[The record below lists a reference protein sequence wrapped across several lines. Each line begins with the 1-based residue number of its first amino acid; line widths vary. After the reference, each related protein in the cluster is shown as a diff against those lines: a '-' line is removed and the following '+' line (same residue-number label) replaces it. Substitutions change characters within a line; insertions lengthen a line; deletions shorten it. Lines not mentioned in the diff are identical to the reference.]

1 MAEEQKQSG
10 IKLGLD
16 IAVDIFYYLLK
27 RWYLLLMAG
36 VAGAGYGYY
45 RMHQIKPVYT
55 ATYTFV
61 LSTDQKGGNGGLAGL
76 AAQLGVDGL
85 TSSPDNIFAGDNI
98 IELFKSRK
106 LVGSA
111 LLSVVDT
118 STHQSLLNYIAER
131 KFAKAYKRLGPFGN
145 NPALFKLDQT
155 MLYRNIITRVTGSF
169 MVLKKDKKLIFYIIN
184 ASDTDPDIA
193 YYVAKI
199 VLDAT
204 SKYFIDTKTKVSAN
218 SVKLLQHEADSLGT
232 VLKNTFSSTASM
244 NDRTYNLNP
253 SMTVQR
259 SGSIFNQAK
268 ATAFAGAYTEV
279 MRNLEIAKM
288 NLQRETPLY
297 RIIDEPELPLM
308 AASPNKVRYMIY
320 ATIAGLFLMT
330 ALLVAFRFKKDI
342 LSKIK

>member
-1 MAEEQKQSG
+1 MAELQKQTG
-10 IKLGLD
+10 IKFGLE
-16 IAVDIFYYLLK
+16 IAVDVFFYLLK
-27 RWYLLLMAG
+27 RWYLLIL
-36 VAGAGYGYY
+36 AGAAGAIYGYY

-61 LSTDQKGGNGGLAGL
+61 LSTDPKGGNGGLAGL

-106 LVGSA
+106 LVGAA
-111 LLSVVDT
+111 LLSVADT
-118 STHQSLLNYIAER
+118 STQQSLLNYIAER
-131 KFAKAYKRLGPFGN
+131 KFTRVYKRLGPFGN
-145 NPALFKLDQT
+145 NPALFNPAQT
-155 MLYRNIITRVTGSF
+155 MLYRNIISRVAGSF
-169 MVLKKDKKLIFYIIN
+169 MVFKKDKKLIFYIIN
-184 ASDTDPDIA
+184 ANDTDPNIA
-193 YYVAKI
+193 YYTAKI

-232 VLKNTFSSTASM
+232 ILSNTFSSTASM

-253 SMTVQR
+253 SITIQR

-268 ATAFAGAYTEV
+268 AAAFSGAYTEV
-279 MRNLEIAKM
+279 MRNLEIAKI

-297 RIIDEPELPLM
+297 RIIDEPELPLV
-308 AASPNKVRYMIY
+308 AVSPNKLRYIIY
-320 ATIAGLFLMT
+320 ISVASLFLMI
-330 ALLVAFRFKKDI
+330 ALLVALRFKKDI
-342 LSKIK
+342 LSKLK

>member
-1 MAEEQKQSG
+1 MAEPQKQTG
-10 IKLGLD
+10 IKFGFD
-16 IAVDIFYYLLK
+16 IAVDVFFYLTK
-27 RWYLLLMAG
+27 RWYLLIL
-36 VAGAGYGYY
+36 AGAVGAAYGYY
-45 RMHQIKPVYT
+45 RMHQVKPIYT

-111 LLSVVDT
+111 LLSIADT
-118 STHQSLLNYIAER
+118 VKKQSLLNFIAER
-131 KFAKAYKRLGPFGN
+131 KFANAYKRLGPFGN
-145 NPALFKLDQT
+145 NPALFNKSQT
-155 MLYRNIITRVTGSF
+155 VLYRNIITRVAGSF
-169 MVLKKDKKLIFYIIN
+169 MVFKKDKKLIFYIIN
-184 ASDTDPDIA
+184 ANDTDPDIA

-204 SKYFIDTKTKVSAN
+204 SRYFIDTKTKVSAN

-232 VLKNTFSSTASM
+232 VLSNTFSSTASM

-253 SMTVQR
+253 SITVQR

-279 MRNLEIAKM
+279 MRNLEIAKI

-308 AASPNKVRYMIY
+308 AALPNKLRYTIY
-320 ATIAGLFLMT
+320 VAVAGIFLMI
-330 ALLVAFRFKKDI
+330 AFLVGMRFRKDI